1 MTETLRTKINELANT
16 VLLCYGVSTPI
27 TDIAKEI
34 QKLGGTIKEDYKL
47 GIYDDGKIEKQD
59 DSFAIIIPANLSDSN
74 KNFTVA
80 HALGHLFLHMGYKT
94 NEELWKS
101 CKNGVYNKHD
111 TPELE
116 FQANEFAT
124 AFLMPEEQYLQIMRE
139 NTEKRE
145 INISKIAEYFNVHID
160 HASFRGKSLGY
171 LQ

>member
-16 VLLCYGVSTPI
+16 VLQCYEISTPI

-59 DSFAIIIPANLSDSN
+59 DSFAIITPANLSESS
-74 KNFTVA
+74 KNFTAA
-80 HALGHLFLHMGYKT
+80 HELGHLFIHMGYKIGK
-94 NEELWKS
+94 ELWES

-116 FQANEFAT
+116 FQANEFAA
-124 AFLMPEEQYLQIMRE
+124 AFLMPEEAYVKIMRE
-139 NTEKRE
+139 NTNEKAV
-145 INISKIAEYFNVHID
+145 NVPKIAKYFNVAID
-160 HASFRGKSLGY
+160 RASYRGKSLGY

>member
-16 VLLCYGVSTPI
+16 VLLCYGISTPI
-27 TDIAKEI
+27 TDIAKEV

-94 NEELWKS
+94 NKELWES
-101 CKNGVYNKHD
+101 YKNGMYNKHN

-116 FQANEFAT
+116 FQANEFAG
-124 AFLMPEEQYLQIMRE
+124 AFLMPKEAYAKIMRE
-139 NTEKRE
+139 NTNEKAV
-145 INISKIAEYFNVHID
+145 NMPKIANYFNVHID
-160 HASFRGKSLGY
+160 HASLRGKALGY

>member
-1 MTETLRTKINELANT
+1 MTEALRTKINELANT
-16 VLLCYGVSTPI
+16 VLLCYKISTPI
-27 TDIAKEI
+27 TDIFEVVKA
-34 QKLGGTIKEDYKL
+34 LGGTIKEDATL
-47 GIYDDGKIEKQD
+47 SIYDDGKIEKQD
-59 DSFAIIIPANLSDSN
+59 DSFAIIIPANVSN
-74 KNFTVA
+74 SSKNFTVA
-80 HALGHLFLHMGYKT
+80 CKLGRLFLHMGYKT

-145 INISKIAEYFNVHID
+145 VNISKIAEYFNVHID

>member
-16 VLLCYGVSTPI
+16 VLRCYEISTPI

-59 DSFAIIIPANLSDSN
+59 DSFAIITPANLSESS
-74 KNFTVA
+74 KNFTAA
-80 HALGHLFLHMGYKT
+80 HELGHLFIHMGYKIDK
-94 NEELWKS
+94 ELWES
-101 CKNGVYNKHD
+101 YRNGVYNKHD

-116 FQANEFAT
+116 FQANEFAA
-124 AFLMPEEQYLQIMRE
+124 AFLMPEEAYVKIMRE
-139 NTEKRE
+139 NTNEKAV
-145 INISKIAEYFNVHID
+145 NVPKIAKYFNMAID
-160 HASFRGKSLGY
+160 RASYRGKSLGY